1 MDWTG
6 LSSPEGGG
14 QDAVTPLVGGGVE
27 AAVELRHRDGLGVD
41 DGGDNLELVLLGDLH
56 VGQRGEG
63 LGQDVVD
70 LGLGA
75 APIRAQYGGQL
86 TNEEAVLPARLP
98 DDHDAVTH
106 VEHGGQLADLLH
118 EPVRVLQVV
127 APAQVLGR
135 YNSVSPVSLN
145 ISSYYLLMID
155 DYPDYGHEVGALVAG
170 LAGQLRVGE

>member
-1 MDWTG
+1 M
-6 LSSPEGGG
+6 
-14 QDAVTPLVGGGVE
+14 GGGVE

-75 APIRAQYGGQL
+75 APIRAQYGGQM
-86 TNEEAVLPARLP
+86 TNEEAVSPARLP

-135 YNSVSPVSLN
+135 YIIIL
-145 ISSYYLLMID
+145 SYYLLMIN

>member
-1 MDWTG
+1 MTETMMMIA

-14 QDAVTPLVGGGVE
+14 QDAVAPLVGGGVE

-75 APIRAQYGGQL
+75 ASITAQYGGRL
-86 TNEEAVLPARLP
+86 TNEEAVSPARLP
-98 DDHDAVTH
+98 DDHDAVAH

-135 YNSVSPVSLN
+135 YNSLTRYIILSTH
-145 ISSYYLLMID
+145 
-155 DYPDYGHEVGALVAG
+155 DYPDYRHEVGALVAG